1 MLEEKEDNMRPT
13 LSIRLAVLLAAIHL
27 ALSLGSFWISF
38 STGMKRFDAGAP
50 IEMGL
55 VEATASFLSS
65 VLLQPMLGL
74 WSVMFTGHSGPVL
87 LQWAAILL
95 NSLLWGT
102 ALAFAIG
109 SLKRHSRG
117 AL

>member
-1 MLEEKEDNMRPT
+1 VLEEKEDNVRPT

-50 IEMGL
+50 LAMGP

-65 VLLQPMLGL
+65 VLLQPMLGV
-74 WSVMFTGHSGPVL
+74 WSVVFTGHSSVL

-95 NSLLWGT
+95 NSLLWGA
-102 ALAFAIG
+102 ALAFVIG
-109 SLKRHSRG
+109 ILKLRS
-117 AL
+117 

>member
-1 MLEEKEDNMRPT
+1 MRPR
-13 LSIRLAVLLAAIHL
+13 LNIRLAVLLAAIHL
-27 ALSLGSFWISF
+27 ALSVASFWISF

-50 IEMGL
+50 MGP
-55 VEATASFLSS
+55 VEAMASFLSS

-74 WSVMFTGHSGPVL
+74 WSVIFAGHGGPVL

>member
-1 MLEEKEDNMRPT
+1 VLEEKEGNMRPT

-27 ALSLGSFWISF
+27 ALSLGTFWISF
-38 STGMKRFDAGAP
+38 STGMKRFDSGAP
-50 IEMGL
+50 IEMGP

-74 WSVMFTGHSGPVL
+74 WSVMFTGHSPVL

-95 NSLLWGT
+95 NSLSWGT

-109 SLKRHSRG
+109 TLKRREVER
-117 AL
+117 

>member
-1 MLEEKEDNMRPT
+1 MRPR

-27 ALSLGSFWISF
+27 ALSVGSFWISF
-38 STGMKRFDAGAP
+38 SSGMKRFDAGVP
-50 IEMGL
+50 IGR

-65 VLLQPMLGL
+65 MLLQPMLGL
-74 WSVMFTGHSGPVL
+74 WSVIFAGHSGPVL
-87 LQWAAILL
+87 MQWAAILL

-109 SLKRHSRG
+109 ALKRHSRG

>member
-1 MLEEKEDNMRPT
+1 MRPS
-13 LSIRLAVLLAAIHL
+13 LNIRLALLLAAIHL

-50 IEMGL
+50 TMGS

-74 WSVMFTGHSGPVL
+74 WSVIFTGHSGPVL

-95 NSLLWGT
+95 NSLLWGA
-102 ALAFAIG
+102 ALAFVIENFA
-109 SLKRHSRG
+109 KRE
-117 AL
+117 AK

>member
-1 MLEEKEDNMRPT
+1 MRPS
-13 LSIRLAVLLAAIHL
+13 LSIRLALLLAGIHL
-27 ALSLGSFWISF
+27 AFSLGSFWISF

-50 IEMGL
+50 TMGP

-74 WSVMFTGHSGPVL
+74 WSVIFTGHSGPVL

-102 ALAFAIG
+102 ALALMMG
-109 SLKRHSRG
+109 TLKQRS
-117 AL
+117 

>member
-1 MLEEKEDNMRPT
+1 LEEKEGNMRPT

-27 ALSLGSFWISF
+27 ALSLGTFWISF

-50 IEMGL
+50 LAMGP
-55 VEATASFLSS
+55 VEATASFVSS

-74 WSVMFTGHSGPVL
+74 WSVMFTGHSPVL

-95 NSLLWGT
+95 NSLAWGT

-109 SLKRHSRG
+109 TLKHRAVER
-117 AL
+117 